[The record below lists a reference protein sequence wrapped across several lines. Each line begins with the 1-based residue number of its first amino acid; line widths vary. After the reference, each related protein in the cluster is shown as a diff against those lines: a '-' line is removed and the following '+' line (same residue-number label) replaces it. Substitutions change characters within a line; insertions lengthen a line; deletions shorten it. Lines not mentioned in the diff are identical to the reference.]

1 MNVSKTDAIGFIVA
15 QNIEAADIF
24 NAYGIDYYAHGS
36 RTVEDA
42 CIEENVPIVN
52 LLEELW
58 AINTPDAGHN
68 FADMDLVR
76 LSTYI
81 LRNHHKFAEQKVTF
95 IKHLLN
101 NLVALFGEE
110 HPDLLLIKNAFDE
123 LSLYLTVHMKYEEF
137 IVFPYIQK
145 MARGRRHHLN
155 TLQTIKRPILSMK
168 EDHDHEVLALKTIAD
183 LIKHYHGGK
192 TSDYAITTAFNAIR
206 ELEEDLKIHMHLENN
221 LLFPKA
227 MQFANGIDHDRV

>member
-15 QNIEAADIF
+15 QNIDAAAIF
-24 NAYGIDYYAHGS
+24 NTYGIDYYAHGS
-36 RTVEDA
+36 RTLEEA

-52 LLEELW
+52 LLEELFGLHR
-58 AINTPDAGHN
+58 AHAGHN
-68 FADMDLVR
+68 FANMDLVH

-95 IKHLLN
+95 IKHSLN
-101 NLVALFGEE
+101 TLVALFGED
-110 HPDLLLIKNAFDE
+110 HPDLSLIKNAFDE

-137 IVFPYIQK
+137 VVFPYIQK
-145 MARGRRHHLN
+145 MARGRSHHLN
-155 TLQTIKRPILSMK
+155 TLQTIERPILSMK
-168 EDHDHEVLALKTIAD
+168 EDHDHEVLALKTIAE
-183 LIKHYHGGK
+183 LIKHYHAGK
-192 TSDYAITTAFNAIR
+192 TSDYAIATAFNAIR

-227 MQFANGIDHDRV
+227 IKFADGIHRSNA